1 MKYEVYKKIFYVN
14 SFLYKSN
21 NSIQIRLLLPN
32 YKVSVNQWLRQKS
45 KKQKKAR
52 NLNIQTQ
59 IMYKDVE
66 T

>member
-45 KKQKKAR
+45 KKQKKKQE
-52 NLNIQTQ
+52 I
-59 IMYKDVE
+59 
-66 T
+66 

>member
-52 NLNIQTQ
+52 NLNI
-59 IMYKDVE
+59 
-66 T
+66 